1 MDNTKITPPIHPGI
15 GVAGQT
21 LEWLPTDTKES
32 FERLIQD
39 PAHRAY
45 FESMG
50 WDKPGAITYKINSRG
65 FRCEEF
71 TPGDPYLV
79 ALGCSFTNGIGLPLE
94 TIWPE
99 ILGRTLGLKVANLA
113 WGGSAADTCYRLAEY
128 WVPELKPKLVALFAP
143 PEDRLELLLDEPSVK
158 QFRNI
163 PVDVYM
169 PGAMIDGTKSD
180 DFIKHWFLNEE
191 NGWINQRKNI
201 RAIKQLCAE
210 LNIPCVVLRALD
222 FMNRTREEIGYAR
235 DAMHGGIEAHRRVAD
250 RMLNDWY
257 AIQKS

>member
-1 MDNTKITPPIHPGI
+1 MDNTEITSPPMNFGQPL
-15 GVAGQT
+15 AGQC

-32 FERLIQD
+32 FERLCQD

-45 FESMG
+45 FESKD
-50 WDKPGAITYKINSRG
+50 WHKPGTITYNINSQG

-71 TPGDPYLV
+71 VESNSYLV
-79 ALGCSFTNGIGLPLE
+79 ALGCSFTVGVGLPLE

-99 ILGRTLGLKVANLA
+99 LMGQELGLKVANLA
-113 WGGSAADTCYRLAEY
+113 WGGNSADTCYRLAEY
-128 WVPELKPKLVALFAP
+128 WIPKLQPKLVTMLAP
-143 PEDRLELLLDEPSVK
+143 PQDRIEVLLDVPSSG
-158 QFRNI
+158 QFRHV
-163 PVDVYM
+163 PVDVYL
-169 PGAMIDGTKSD
+169 PGALDSNAG
-180 DFIKHWFLNEE
+180 DFLKHWFINEH

-210 LNIPCVVLRALD
+210 LNIPCIVLRALD
-222 FMNRTREEIGYAR
+222 FMNRSREEIGYAR
-235 DAMHGGIEAHRRVAD
+235 DAMHGGEIAHRRIAD